1 MRNQEIT
8 AGSPQ
13 AIQHETRAA
22 EKKESS
28 FGSKLKNIAKALTK
42 TVSLRDNKAEY
53 TMLPEAQSLGGTLES
68 QPALNLYTDQATHS
82 SGKHS
87 MENLRA
93 RLFKQDHLSAGQQK
107 ELATDIEAR
116 CKALGTKGTAPYF
129 EVSGKKFLDAKA
141 LGKVIT
147 KESKSGKL
155 SARHPHLQAN
165 LPEITQHH
173 DTLAYMVKPS
183 RVAQQVIADLY
194 QQKYG
199 IKIHVQQSNE
209 YHSPAQLS
217 RLLMEKLEVA
227 NGEAVGFLLQR
238 PRSNKP
244 EYASRNGDLIPV
256 VAQKKEGYL
265 GILNLDNSDAYV
277 QRYLKNT
284 ANFLN
289 LPGTTVTTL
298 NLHDTGRRVKHSGAQ
313 DTDAMQILKDCLVE
327 NKTGDGHIVARYEM
341 QSNDPNVNQYNVRR
355 DSVSIFTPAH
365 LLKTAQV
372 STSLANP
379 YVPTEQIMGTRTPS
393 LNPYKQQ
400 TIGRHRE
407 RYSIQTANN
416 EGVNHFVTVKAFR
429 NAFKVLDHLESFSNV
444 NERAQYLQT
453 IATKNG
459 LD

>member
-1 MRNQEIT
+1 MRNQEIS
-8 AGSPQ
+8 AGSPRAVQ
-13 AIQHETRAA
+13 PETQAA
-22 EKKESS
+22 EKKESA
-28 FGSKLKNIAKALTK
+28 FGSKLKNIAKAFTK
-42 TVSLRDNKAEY
+42 TVSLRDSKAEY
-53 TMLPEAQSLGGTLES
+53 AKLPEAQSLGGTLES
-68 QPALNLYTDQATHS
+68 QPALDMFSDQATHS
-82 SGKHS
+82 SAKHS

-107 ELATDIEAR
+107 KLATEIEAR

-141 LGKVIT
+141 FGKVIM

-165 LPEITQHH
+165 LPEITQNH
-173 DTLAYMVKPS
+173 DTLAYTVKPN

-199 IKIHVQQSNE
+199 IKIHVQQSKDH
-209 YHSPAQLS
+209 HSPAKLAV
-217 RLLMEKLEVA
+217 LLMEKLDAA
-227 NGEAVGFLLQR
+227 NGEAIGFLLQR

-244 EYASRNGDLIPV
+244 EYTSRNGDLMPV
-256 VAQKKEGYL
+256 VVQKKDGYL
-265 GILNLDNSDAYV
+265 GILNLDNTDVYV
-277 QRYLKNT
+277 QKYLKNT
-284 ANFLN
+284 ATCLN
-289 LPGTTVTTL
+289 QPGTLISTL

-327 NKTGDGHIVARYEM
+327 NKTSTGHIVARYEM
-341 QSNDPNVNQYNVRR
+341 QSNDPNANHHNARR
-355 DSVSIFTPAH
+355 NLTSIFTPAH

-379 YVPTEQIMGTRTPS
+379 YVPAEQMLGTRTPT

-400 TIGRHRE
+400 TVGEHRD
-407 RYSIQTANN
+407 RYSLQTENN

-429 NAFKVLDHLESFSNV
+429 NAFKVLDHLESFSNA

-453 IATKNG
+453 IAIKNG
-459 LD
+459 MD